1 MENKHPPLAKQ
12 LLGSVAG
19 ALVALGFYG
28 VYQFSSPH
36 LSAYLTIPW
45 SGDDPPSGEVRL
57 PKDASEAEIEKL
69 SARARRIAE
78 EFSHRATYTSEEPS
92 SEEDTMEGSPVEPE
106 VPVPAP
112 VEEEPAVPEEVSAP
126 APVEDPVPV
135 MEEEELEAVRT
146 VEPPALPSSGIG
158 TLLLI
163 CFALVAAIGFRF
175 RGHLSIALALK

>member
-1 MENKHPPLAKQ
+1 
-12 LLGSVAG
+12 
-19 ALVALGFYG
+19 
-28 VYQFSSPH
+28 
-36 LSAYLTIPW
+36 
-45 SGDDPPSGEVRL
+45 
-57 PKDASEAEIEKL
+57 
-69 SARARRIAE
+69 
-78 EFSHRATYTSEEPS
+78 
-92 SEEDTMEGSPVEPE
+92 MEGSPVEPE

-163 CFALVAAIGFRF
+163 CFALVAAIGFNSADTF
-175 RGHLSIALALK
+175 RSRWL